1 MENNKTQTPD
11 TETTEKKT
19 SLKVEPI
26 AFDGQAKCLYT
37 STIELADKI
46 GAMLAPAFKDYSGC
60 KISIN
65 NGLGPNVILNTIAP
79 GALYVD
85 LYFKEGAGNTNQGIQ
100 NLVRRVDIKSSE
112 LSSRLEHVLGGMA
125 SRVYEVSKSTK
136 DILEEFVPLNRNP
149 RWNERILE
157 HSVQTSYM
165 TRQNDIVVRIIG
177 LSLDLIVAKIYGKSV
192 VDEDGNK
199 DEYDYSIV
207 PIRQVF
213 NTRDEYV
220 LQITQLN
227 KQIVQDLS
235 KSLGMNFQT
244 PADYNEYRR

>member
-1 MENNKTQTPD
+1 MENSKTQEI
-11 TETTEKKT
+11 ETTEKKKA
-19 SLKVEPI
+19 SLKVDPI
-26 AFDGQAKCLYT
+26 SFDGQAKCLYT
-37 STIELADKI
+37 STLELADKI
-46 GAMLAPAFKDYSGC
+46 GAMFAPAFRDYSGC

-100 NLVRRVDIKSSE
+100 NLIRRSETKGSE

-125 SRVYEVSKSTK
+125 SRVYEVSTATK
-136 DILEEFVPLNRNP
+136 EILEEFVPMNRNP

-157 HSVQTSYM
+157 HSVQADAYM
-165 TRQNDIVVRIIG
+165 PRQDIVVRIIG
-177 LSLDLIVAKIYGKSV
+177 LSLDQIVSKIYGKSIT
-192 VDEDGNK
+192 DKDGNK

-213 NTRDEYV
+213 NARDEYV

-227 KQIVQDLS
+227 KQIVRDLS

-244 PADYNEYRR
+244 PADYNVYRR